1 MLCRGPLALAL
12 APFCLLY
19 PSADQHP
26 SLSALWG
33 DVKKSEG
40 TSAATY
46 LGTHDSSGSQTSSSL
61 SCHEESTGAS
71 SWNVFTSR
79 GLSSSSWS
87 DYILKYLLITS
98 NLLFTVLGLVTL
110 VLGLWGLINKESFA
124 QEKISGIGTDPM
136 LLFTFL
142 GLVLA
147 LLSLTGCVGVLRE
160 NMCLLRTFSAA
171 VLLLLVA
178 QVLAAVLVYSL
189 QGQIVEVLRSGMLA
203 AMVRYQDDL
212 DLRFITDEIQTGLQ
226 CCGAD
231 TYRDW
236 EINVYFNCSA
246 PGVQACGVPPSC
258 CVDPLENGTVW
269 NTQCGLGAQQLD
281 EFSAQSVIFLG
292 GCLGSISRWIE
303 HNSGVIVTVVII
315 LLGVQILTL
324 FITAHLLQKIRWSRA
339 QHDVYLQS
347 LQ

>member
-1 MLCRGPLALAL
+1 T
-12 APFCLLY
+12 FYFLY
-19 PSADQHP
+19 HHQ
-26 SLSALWG
+26 G
-33 DVKKSEG
+33 EGKKSEG
-40 TSAATY
+40 TSAVAY
-46 LGTHDSSGSQTSSSL
+46 PGTHDSSGSQTSSSL
-61 SCHEESTGAS
+61 SSNEGSTRVS
-71 SWNVFTSR
+71 SWNVFPPR
-79 GLSSSSWS
+79 GLHTSSWS
-87 DYILKYLLITS
+87 DYILKYLLVTS

-110 VLGLWGLINKESFA
+110 AVGLWGLINKESFA

-136 LLFTFL
+136 LLFAFL

-147 LLSLTGCVGVLRE
+147 LLSLTGCVGALRE
-160 NMCLLRTFSAA
+160 NMCLLRTFSAT
-171 VLLLLVA
+171 VLLLVVAQILVA
-178 QVLAAVLVYSL
+178 VMLYSL

-212 DLRFITDEIQTGLQ
+212 DLRFITDEIQTGLE

-236 EINVYFNCSA
+236 EINVYLNCSA

-269 NTQCGLGAQQLD
+269 NTQCGVGAQQLD

-303 HNSGVIVTVVII
+303 HNGGVIVTVVII

-324 FITAHLLQKIRWSRA
+324 FITARLLQKIRWTRA

>member
-1 MLCRGPLALAL
+1 MGWFPSFGRFLSFWERRNQFRNEENKPLI
-12 APFCLLY
+12 PK
-19 PSADQHP
+19 
-26 SLSALWG
+26 G
-33 DVKKSEG
+33 DVKTSEG
-40 TSAATY
+40 TSAVSY

-61 SCHEESTGAS
+61 SSHERSTRAS

-79 GLSSSSWS
+79 VPNPSSWS

-110 VLGLWGLINKESFA
+110 VVGLWGLINKESFA
-124 QEKISGIGTDPM
+124 QEKIGGIGTDPM

-147 LLSLTGCVGVLRE
+147 LLSLTGCVGALRE

-171 VLLLLVA
+171 VLLLVVV
-178 QVLAAVLVYSL
+178 QVLAAVIVYSL
-189 QGQIVEVLRSGMLA
+189 QGQIVEYLRSGMLA

-246 PGVQACGVPPSC
+246 PGIQACGVPSSC

-269 NTQCGLGAQQLD
+269 NTQCGVGAQKLD

-303 HNSGVIVTVVII
+303 HNGGVIVTVVII

-324 FITAHLLQKIRWSRA
+324 FITTHLIQKIRWNRA
-339 QHDVYLQS
+339 QHDAYLQS